1 QKNAGNT
8 AIRDRFPSARK
19 CQQPKVITSLCKF
32 LGNFPLSV
40 VIFYASD
47 PFPDTTE
54 VRFHPP
60 EGRLRLEN
68 VETRRRAG
76 SSSSC
81 QLSWRRR
88 ECPRV
93 ITRRG
98 ATGWNRGNRGSFATY
113 WTCATPWH
121 VAESGP
127 FNVRRLATPKA
138 LELMEEEAEFQHRR
152 ANRIRLRSLRD
163 NSDPFSLRDTVFT
176 GMYRLTRDLARA
188 LIETLR
194 PHMNMNAGARSTA
207 VPVELRVLCALNFY
221 GQGSYQ
227 KGVGSDAHLGLSQ
240 AAVSKTINEVTDALN
255 NPAILPQ
262 FIQFPTTAGVIGFVD
277 GTLIAIKRP
286 DEHEEL
292 YINRKGYHSLNVQ
305 IVSDCN
311 YKILSVV
318 SRFNGSAHDSFVWAN
333 SAVRGVME
341 TAWQEGERM
350 WLLGDSGYPLEPW
363 LHTPI
368 LNAAP
373 GSDEANYTKLHMK
386 ARSSVERAI
395 GHLKNRFRCLMRH
408 RTLHYHPRKAGL
420 IVNACC
426 ALHNMCVD
434 ANLPH
439 EELHD
444 VEGEPAE
451 AQEGAPVLRDQGR
464 NAEAIRARAH
474 QSYVSEYY
482 FDQGIE
488 KKAGAVL
495 KFNVKPAFVFFIT
508 KNSLSTKSDLTN
520 KSVLCCVPIQRKC
533 SRFFCVGKFCSARSH
548 GDCLARRRTDVAV
561 RTGCRC
567 RRPTVLHTPQK
578 RLLDSSPDF

>member
-138 LELMEEEAEFQHRR
+138 
-152 ANRIRLRSLRD
+152 
-163 NSDPFSLRDTVFT
+163 
-176 GMYRLTRDLARA
+176 
-188 LIETLR
+188 
-194 PHMNMNAGARSTA
+194 
-207 VPVELRVLCALNFY
+207 PVHGNG
-221 GQGSYQ
+221 GQQRHAYP
-227 KGVGSDAHLGLSQ
+227 
-240 AAVSKTINEVTDALN
+240 AAV
-255 NPAILPQ
+255 
-262 FIQFPTTAGVIGFVD
+262 
-277 GTLIAIKRP
+277 
-286 DEHEEL
+286 
-292 YINRKGYHSLNVQ
+292 
-305 IVSDCN
+305 
-311 YKILSVV
+311 
-318 SRFNGSAHDSFVWAN
+318 
-333 SAVRGVME
+333 
-341 TAWQEGERM
+341 
-350 WLLGDSGYPLEPW
+350 
-363 LHTPI
+363 
-368 LNAAP
+368 AAP
-373 GSDEANYTKLHMK
+373 APAPPPPPPPPH
-386 ARSSVERAI
+386 
-395 GHLKNRFRCLMRH
+395 HQHH
-408 RTLHYHPRKAGL
+408 RP
-420 IVNACC
+420 
-426 ALHNMCVD
+426 
-434 ANLPH
+434 
-439 EELHD
+439 
-444 VEGEPAE
+444 
-451 AQEGAPVLRDQGR
+451 
-464 NAEAIRARAH
+464 IRARPPPPVMSQH
-474 QSYVSEYY
+474 QPPT
-482 FDQGIE
+482 I
-488 KKAGAVL
+488 APLPPLRTTPLPLPLA
-495 KFNVKPAFVFFIT
+495 PIAA
-508 KNSLSTKSDLTN
+508 LT
-520 KSVLCCVPIQRKC
+520 
-533 SRFFCVGKFCSARSH
+533 G
-548 GDCLARRRTDVAV
+548 
-561 RTGCRC
+561 TGCRC